1 MRTDAIPPGPISLPT
16 DATFVSDADEE
27 IFLLYTRL
35 AALKPPDSS
44 DTGNFHGLGTEN
56 SKEDAL
62 LVRIE
67 LKPPPTAYDP
77 TPKSEK
83 LNRNTGRRNRGKKR
97 EGSRSRSDYRKEL
110 EPVVLEYRL
119 FQDITALRSRS
130 GDTGSV
136 LWKTS
141 IEFLSLVLRQLHF
154 PEPTRPGLFDYAKLR
169 HTHVLELGAGTGLLA
184 LALSPLVRKYTTTDI
199 PALLPLLRKNVLSAP
214 PTTTGTTVT
223 VAALDWTLPTLR
235 QIDISAD
242 PPDVLLVVDCIYHP
256 TLVRP
261 LLATMT
267 ALAAPQHTVAL
278 VVAELRAEDV
288 LRDFLEGWIELGWR
302 VWSIAEGLLG
312 PRWGMWVAWFEG

>member
-1 MRTDAIPPGPISLPT
+1 
-16 DATFVSDADEE
+16 
-27 IFLLYTRL
+27 
-35 AALKPPDSS
+35 
-44 DTGNFHGLGTEN
+44 
-56 SKEDAL
+56 
-62 LVRIE
+62 VRC
-67 LKPPPTAYDP
+67 L
-77 TPKSEK
+77 
-83 LNRNTGRRNRGKKR
+83 
-97 EGSRSRSDYRKEL
+97 
-110 EPVVLEYRL
+110 
-119 FQDITALRSRS
+119 
-130 GDTGSV
+130 
-136 LWKTS
+136 KTS
-141 IEFLSLVLRQLHF
+141 SFTLSSCSQLDLPY
-154 PEPTRPGLFDYAKLR
+154 PENR
-169 HTHVLELGAGTGLLA
+169 AGTGLLA